1 LEQFKFNPSNLNPD
15 ENAIIT
21 PYQFNGYTNYW
32 HDTYQKL
39 YRYGNLFKMAS
50 PDIEKTILQSK
61 VDIAEDMGVVGLLM
75 QEGFINGLIN
85 EPFSILEQPELS
97 ELEESI
103 SSENI
108 LVFTTPGTNTGKALM
123 NKLDSEISWPEE
135 IGSHQYNAS
144 SIYKIRAFFLENA
157 GRKIFVV
164 SSSDKESLS
173 KMEELIAGTLEIVG
187 QYDMYKG
194 WFGVETLLKS
204 VTCTDGHPLEVIG
217 HGMNEGNSWFIFNGY
232 MDFLAKEEL
241 EDWITQI
248 DLPIV
253 AEVGFA
259 PIFGCRD
266 YEELQ
271 VQSMFTTES
280 WIDYA
285 HKKGGYVFRNVWDT
299 LADPLHYDGY
309 FAEEGNKEQIDNEDV
324 PFVLPT
330 GKLEDNAL
338 ANMVLFL
345 DKGDDLNN
353 KSMWEAIL
361 SRREVGVLEKG
372 KMMGPALYRNTL
384 QMLLLDRIFLEE
396 YFDDHIQLSAT
407 ITGYNLQIQ
416 VKNESGDPIA
426 GEIEI
431 SLPES
436 LQIQNN
442 LSNTLNLPG
451 NSEKSIQVKLNPNMD
466 AMGKTN
472 PVAVHF
478 TWGEKKKSTITML
491 DLPHT
496 ISIPRLLYAHAP
508 TVDFPVTVHNFTS
521 KASFPV
527 NVQVLDIENGN
538 KSVFKSKQNCSV
550 PQASFKDM
558 RFNLDLPAGKYM
570 IKVSALGDEYS
581 SQLGV
586 GEAEGKPYVY
596 AVDLNSDGVQEYRM
610 ENDSVQIT
618 LLATGA
624 RVIEYIVKSR
634 NDNILFKLWP
644 DKAID
649 DKRPFRKRGYYP
661 YGGFEDFLGQGS
673 METHQ
678 VYDAEIVSTDNG
690 MVRVRMWTDYFG
702 NRLEKTFTLYGN
714 SPILE
719 VRFALTFR
727 NPEANVLGPQPILVL
742 GDRHWTED
750 VFTIPELDGLHE
762 YRMKPE
768 KYYGRAF
775 FLKEGWNA
783 GYDTKEDITFIGAFP
798 VDQPL
803 FLHMWM
809 NHPRNSDAHHY
820 YAEFQPWT
828 PIYQKSTMYFTYF
841 LYGSGGP
848 WQNGLEYLRN
858 RNLITTIHD
867 K

>member
-1 LEQFKFNPSNLNPD
+1 
-15 ENAIIT
+15 
-21 PYQFNGYTNYW
+21 
-32 HDTYQKL
+32 
-39 YRYGNLFKMAS
+39 
-50 PDIEKTILQSK
+50 
-61 VDIAEDMGVVGLLM
+61 
-75 QEGFINGLIN
+75 
-85 EPFSILEQPELS
+85 
-97 ELEESI
+97 
-103 SSENI
+103 
-108 LVFTTPGTNTGKALM
+108 
-123 NKLDSEISWPEE
+123 
-135 IGSHQYNAS
+135 
-144 SIYKIRAFFLENA
+144 
-157 GRKIFVV
+157 
-164 SSSDKESLS
+164 
-173 KMEELIAGTLEIVG
+173 
-187 QYDMYKG
+187 MYKG

-742 GDRHWTED
+742 GEKHWTED

-828 PIYQKSTMYFTYF
+828 PIYQRSTMYFTYF